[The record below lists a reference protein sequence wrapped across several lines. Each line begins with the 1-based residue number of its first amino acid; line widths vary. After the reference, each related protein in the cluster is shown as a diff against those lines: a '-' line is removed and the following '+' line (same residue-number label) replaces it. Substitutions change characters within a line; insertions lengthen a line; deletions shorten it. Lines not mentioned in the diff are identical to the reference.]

1 MKDRLKFLSIYY
13 TWMLI
18 GIPLGLIFKSL
29 NIDVNSN
36 FNLAILNF
44 VSELIIFT
52 ILFIIY
58 RKDFVKDFKEIK
70 KTKGYIKE
78 VLKIYVGEL
87 VVAISAGI
95 VMVSLAEIAGVEL
108 LGSDNNNLA
117 GNLLKSA
124 PIFMA
129 MGIVFLGPVY
139 EEGIMRLGLRKG
151 IKNKGVF
158 AIVSGFIFGI
168 MHVVDN
174 LFIVL
179 TLPLLGFLLD
189 YIMEKKKKNKY
200 LISATSIVTYV
211 CLILGGYY
219 LIHHNINSLISI
231 SELIYSITYISIG
244 VYFAIIYLKKKNI
257 FYTIGTHMLVNT
269 IATIFLFFI

>member
-95 VMVSLAEIAGVEL
+95 VMVSLAKIAGVEL

-151 IKNKGVF
+151 IKNKEDSRTGV
-158 AIVSGFIFGI
+158 GFWKTDEG
-168 MHVVDN
+168 
-174 LFIVL
+174 
-179 TLPLLGFLLD
+179 
-189 YIMEKKKKNKY
+189 NKV
-200 LISATSIVTYV
+200 I
-211 CLILGGYY
+211 
-219 LIHHNINSLISI
+219 
-231 SELIYSITYISIG
+231 
-244 VYFAIIYLKKKNI
+244 
-257 FYTIGTHMLVNT
+257 
-269 IATIFLFFI
+269 